1 MRFGIASPGVECE
14 NARNYLYRVEKQSFK
29 ILPSASFHLKS
40 HFVNAIV
47 TLCSKTLT
55 QTSIW

>member
-1 MRFGIASPGVECE
+1 MHFRIASPGVECE
-14 NARNYLYRVEKQSFK
+14 NAGNYLYGAKNQSFK

-40 HFVNAIV
+40 HFANAIV